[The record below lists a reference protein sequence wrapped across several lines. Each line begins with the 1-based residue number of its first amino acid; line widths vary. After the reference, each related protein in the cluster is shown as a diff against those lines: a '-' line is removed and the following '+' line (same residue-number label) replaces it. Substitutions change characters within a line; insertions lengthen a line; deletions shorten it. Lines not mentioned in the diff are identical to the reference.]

1 MKTLLISSPTIKFPT
16 YNQGGKIKLTE
27 SASPPL
33 GLLYLAAMLEKEN
46 FEVKVVDVYDF
57 TFKEIEKVIVKEKPD
72 IVGIPCFTETRIVAL
87 KLAGLVKKINKKTIV
102 VFGGAHAT
110 FFPEQILSNYSQVD
124 FLVLGEGE
132 FVFLELVKLLS
143 SNKPVVNVHGIA
155 FRENGRI
162 KIVPPQKMID
172 NLNSLPFPSHHF
184 LDFDRYPPAGLDI
197 VDWKKCGKKHAS
209 IITSRGC
216 PYRCSFCST
225 SAFWGFHYRWRSPK
239 NVVNEIEMLYKK
251 FGISYISFADDT
263 FTAKMDRAIEICKEI
278 MKRNIKIEW
287 SAATR
292 VNFVNKD
299 VLEWMKKSGCWSIF
313 FGVESGSQKILKNIR
328 KHATIEQIIN
338 AFNLCKE
345 IGIQAG
351 MGLMIGNPGEDENTI
366 NETIKVVKKIVPD
379 TLATEI
385 LTIFPNTEIYELAK
399 SKRFIDDSYWL
410 TDKAAPFFTVENSL
424 NKILNFRLKIRLIY
438 YFGEKNYFQCL
449 ISIFNRY
456 KITNYLL
463 ELTVKIKKMFKIKSF
478 GIYKLLRFTKA
489 KKIIPKSI
497 Q

>member
-16 YNQGGKIKLTE
+16 YNQGGEIKLTE

-33 GLLYLAAMLEKEN
+33 GLLYLSAMLEKEN

-57 TFKEIEKVIVKEKPD
+57 TFREIEKVIVEERPD
-72 IVGIPCFTETRIVAL
+72 ILGIPCFTETRVAAL
-87 KLAGLVKKINKKTIV
+87 RLAKLVKKINKKTIV
-102 VFGGAHAT
+102 VLGGAHAT
-110 FFPEQILSNYSQVD
+110 FFPEQILSNCPEVD

-143 SNKPVVNVHGIA
+143 SNKPVVNLHGIA
-155 FRENGRI
+155 FRENDRI
-162 KIVPPQKMID
+162 KILPAQKMID
-172 NLNSLPFPSHHF
+172 NLDSLPFPSHHF

-197 VDWKKCGKKHAS
+197 VDWKNSGRKHAS

-225 SAFWGFHYRWRSPK
+225 TAFWGFHYRWRSPK
-239 NVVNEIEMLYKK
+239 NVVDEIEMLYKD

-292 VNFVNKD
+292 VNFVNKN
-299 VLEWMKKSGCWSIF
+299 VLEWMKKSGCRNIF

-328 KHATIEQIIN
+328 KHATMEQVSN

-345 IGIQAG
+345 IGMQAG
-351 MGLMIGNPGEDENTI
+351 MGLMIGNPGEDKNTI

-385 LTIFPNTEIYELAK
+385 LTIMPNTEIYELAK
-399 SKRFIDDSYWL
+399 SKEFIDDGYWL

-424 NKILNFRLKIRLIY
+424 SRIRNFMLKIQLLY
-438 YFGEKNYFQCL
+438 YFGKKDYFQCL
-449 ISIFNRY
+449 ISMFNRY
-456 KITNYLL
+456 KITKYLL
-463 ELTVKIKKMFKIKSF
+463 ELTVKVKKLLKIKSF
-478 GIYKLLRFTKA
+478 RIYKLLRFTKQ
-489 KKIIPKSI
+489 K
-497 Q
+497 